1 MTDNLQ
7 PQSNPVPLNTV
18 VTAQS
23 VSFSIFDEAD
33 GDGSI
38 FIAGT
43 SVGIADDAEV
53 TFLITDQFG
62 NTTTVLATV
71 SADEFVVMGID
82 TSMLSPGPLTI
93 IASVNDLIVEPT
105 NPFILVGLQA
115 ADPITIETSS
125 LDANNKISIQ
135 GTAKAFKKD
144 EITLVIRDTNGSSVT
159 ATALVDDDGN
169 FSVSGISTQGLVD
182 GVLVID
188 VLAQTSNGS
197 VSIENAD
204 TLILTNQVPV
214 GTDKTLSVNEDA
226 PLVLTLADFGYVQG
240 GTFAMTGIK
249 IAGLT
254 SQGTLKLDGN
264 ALLVDDFV
272 SVAKINAGKLVFQ
285 GAQNGNGTAY
295 DSFKFKVMDNRPTNN
310 EDPTPNTITI
320 NVTAVNDAPVQ
331 TTAGAIATVN
341 EDSASTAA
349 VALWSTAPVYAAG
362 PGNEASQT
370 LSYKINTIP
379 SFITLF
385 KADGTTAVTTG
396 ITLTAAEFAGLK
408 YKTVGNTNGTG
419 TITFDVIDSGSGTA
433 PNVNTLS
440 SQSVSM
446 TVTAVNDVPVV
457 STAGAIATVNEDSSN
472 ATAVALWST
481 TPVYATGGGSDESGQ
496 ILSYKINTIPGFIT
510 LFKADGTTAVTTGTT
525 LTAAEFAGLK
535 YKTVGD
541 ANGSGS
547 ITFDVIDSGSGTTT
561 NVNTL
566 SNQSVSMTVTDVN
579 DAPVVSTAGAIATV
593 NEDSASTAAVALWS
607 TAPVYAAGPGNEA
620 SQTLSYKINTIPS
633 FITLFKADGTTAVTT
648 GITLTAAEFAGL
660 KYKTVGNT
668 NGTGT
673 ITFDVIDSGS
683 VTAPSVNTL
692 SGQSVTMT
700 VNAVNDAP
708 VLSDTTLTLTAVKQD
723 AAVPTGAVGAL
734 VSALVGGQS
743 DIDASPVKGMAITGV
758 NTNGTLFYSTNG
770 GTTWTAA
777 TGISNT
783 NALLLGSDTDNRI
796 YFKPDTGYFGTA
808 ADAITFRAWDQTSGT
823 EGTYASTA
831 TNGGT
836 SAFSA
841 ATDTISQQVVR
852 PVTINT
858 VSTDS
863 IVVMNEA
870 VPLSGTADANATV
883 TLNINGTTRSV
894 TADSSGNWTYDSKL
908 VPLMRY
914 VMVRKDLSGDPF
926 ALSEIRV
933 IVDGTNIANTLGIPI
948 TFGSGKVEPG
958 AILPTYGGLTD
969 GSTSGDSYYET
980 LYSTGEAWVELDLG
994 GYYRVDSIELAPRGG
1009 WDGRLIG
1016 AKIYTSLTQQ
1026 SLLSSAELLAAS
1038 TQATPT
1044 VRITNVTSGQFT
1056 ATQPNA
1062 TNEDKF
1068 INGANVITATQTVSG
1083 ISSNDTENV
1092 TWQAIAPGTDGTPP
1106 VFTSGP
1112 TASVVENIATSTAV
1126 YDAQAIDA
1134 GAGNDVGI
1142 TYSLGGVDASK
1153 FDISATGVVTFKA
1166 SPNFEAP
1173 SDVGAN
1179 NVHNIIVTAKDAS
1192 NNAAYQNVAIT
1203 VTNINDAP
1211 TGTNKIIDMNE
1222 DATRSFSAADF
1233 GFADAPG
1240 ENHTLSAVVIT
1251 SLPAS
1256 GTLKLGTVN
1265 VLVGAVIPVADLGS
1279 LNYTPALNVN
1289 GNAYTS
1295 FGFRVRDS
1303 GGTANGGIDTS
1314 VNANTITFNIAP
1326 VNDPATFSGD
1336 ISKAVSETND
1346 ALTVTGTLTV
1356 ADVDS
1361 ATTVTALSNVNGT
1374 AGHGKFSITTAGA
1387 WTYVMNTAQNQFVAG
1402 QTYTDTIEVTTSD
1415 GTKQVIS
1422 VVITGTNDA
1431 PTMTTSSTSL
1441 VQISFS
1447 EDGAPV
1453 VAQVG
1458 TITLADVDSA
1468 NLTGATVRVVNFAD
1482 ATSFVPGDLLTYT
1495 IPGGS
1500 GITGDYNTSTGVLT
1514 FTGTA
1519 TQAQYQSLLDSV
1531 KFSNSRDDLAGGAR
1545 NVYWSVKD
1553 ASGATS
1559 NEPLSRLNVT
1569 RYNDAPVLADTTLNL
1584 TTIQPTTAETQPS
1597 GPVGVLVSSLVGGVT
1612 DGDGTTVAKGIAI
1625 IAANDALGKV
1635 FFSVNNGTSWFSPVG
1650 TISSNAA
1657 LLLKADATTRVYF
1670 RPNAGVEG
1678 NIADA
1683 LTIRAWDTTD
1693 NKSSLVSNN
1702 VSLHAITAT
1711 GGITPYSAVTDTVA
1725 LSVLTT
1731 ASAGLSG
1738 TAGGEPLTG
1747 TAGNDVIVGNGG
1759 ADQIS
1764 AAAGNDKVVLNDSNV
1779 IALSADNTP
1788 NIDGGTGINTLKL
1801 TGTELVLD
1809 LTNATV
1815 KSKVDNFS
1823 VVDITSNVNNLLK
1836 LNLLNVQTLSG
1847 VANNA
1852 ATPVDESKMLV
1863 VNADTGDA
1871 VVLQDAASWSV
1882 INSLSGSSLASTY
1895 GVAYGFSST
1904 RRYSQYSK
1912 DGATLFVDE
1921 LAPVA
1926 DIVGT
1931 SGNNTLTGT
1940 ANADV
1945 IYGNGGVDTINAGAG
1960 NDTVILTASSISA
1973 LTASTNTAAIN
1984 GQAGVNTLK
1993 ISGINQT
2000 MDLTNLTVNNKL
2012 DNFNVIDL
2020 KQGSGNKFK
2029 LHLDQVLSLAGGT
2042 DNAATA
2048 GVDESKMLV
2057 LQGNGGAQ
2065 LNRLQLVDA
2074 INWSSVTN
2082 LGGTSLQNT
2091 YGAEYGFE
2099 AGRSYTQYT
2108 NGVANL
2114 FVDQT
2119 LFVEALA

>member
-396 ITLTAAEFAGLK
+396 TTLTAAEFAGLK

>member
-1092 TWQAIAPGTDGTPP
+1092 PWQAIAPGPDGTPP
-1106 VFTSGP
+1106 VFPSGP